1 MTLTLLER
9 CAEVI
14 ISNQIDASLLTKRTA
29 GLQIRALHEASAKV
43 EAIDKQCV
51 VVCVNK
57 VVKGKDGEEE
67 RQVTLGALNGVVGT
81 LTLGGS
87 SFRHHLVSGKD
98 VRGVILLLIK
108 PIVSQGGTRLQVR

>member
-1 MTLTLLER
+1 MQRSQFRIKSTPLF
-9 CAEVI
+9 
-14 ISNQIDASLLTKRTA
+14 LTKRTA

-81 LTLGGS
+81 LT
-87 SFRHHLVSGKD
+87 SGW
-98 VRGVILLLIK
+98 I
-108 PIVSQGGTRLQVR
+108 